1 MSLTAA
7 VKAALEPW
15 VGPVVADTCVRAS
28 ALSLGK
34 TADELEAADIPAL
47 IGRVR
52 QLLAPVA
59 PGAAIEEVVAEIERA
74 AAMGG

>member
-1 MSLTAA
+1 MSLGAI
-7 VKAALEPW
+7 VRAALEPW

-34 TADELEAADIPAL
+34 TADDLCEEDIPAL
-47 IGRVR
+47 VERVR

-59 PGAAIEEVVAEIERA
+59 PTAAIEEIVSEIERVRA
-74 AAMGG
+74 LGG

>member
-1 MSLTAA
+1 MSLGA
-7 VKAALEPW
+7 VVRAALEPW

-34 TADELEAADIPAL
+34 TADDLCAEDLPAL
-47 IGRVR
+47 LERVR

-59 PGAAIEEVVAEIERA
+59 PTAAIEEVVSQIERA
-74 AAMGG
+74 QRMGG